1 MAVSAEKAMT
11 STDRII
17 KSSDQQLERYSAE
30 AEEFE
35 TLTQEGFLESTLL
48 LLQQNAM

>member
-1 MAVSAEKAMT
+1 MAVSAEKAKT

-17 KSSDQQLERYSAE
+17 KPSDQQLERYSAE

-35 TLTQEGFLESTLL
+35 TLAQEGFIEGTLL
-48 LLQQNAM
+48 LY

>member
-11 STDRII
+11 STARII
-17 KSSDQQLERYSAE
+17 KPSDQQLERHSAD

-35 TLTQEGFLESTLL
+35 MLMQEGFIEGALL
-48 LLQQNAM
+48 L

>member
-11 STDRII
+11 STAPII
-17 KSSDQQLERYSAE
+17 KPSDQQLERHSAD

-35 TLTQEGFLESTLL
+35 MLTQEGFIEGTLL
-48 LLQQNAM
+48 L